1 MKTQLA
7 VEYFKGKSKLAN
19 ALGINPASVSQWGED
34 VPELRAYQ
42 IERLTDGALKA
53 NPVIVLDNP
62 ESVGVA

>member
-7 VEYFKGKSKLAN
+7 VEHFKGKSKLAN

-42 IERLTDGALKA
+42 IERLTDGALKF

-62 ESVGVA
+62 ESASVA